1 MEHDCKHFEML
12 LGAIPVRIWQESD
25 ACCLFKHQ
33 HTAGLDTIFVQ
44 IYMDTPLGVP
54 GVSKNQKG
62 TNFKKPSKFKKKVN
76 KHLFS
81 ESI

>member
-62 TNFKKPSKFKKKVN
+62 TAQTSKNHQNKKKS
-76 KHLFS
+76 K
-81 ESI
+81 